1 MGLLYTVQ
9 NLVDEIRQQLD
20 EDNTDS
26 IDDQKDIL
34 PALNRAQKYAFDIL
48 ARKYPEPLLRY
59 TTLELEGNVPEYDMP
74 SDVFED
80 RIQKLEVEIPN
91 SAGLSQFEEVER
103 RSYRDI
109 TRLESSCNSP
119 TPRYYVIF
127 SRTIRLI
134 PAPSGA
140 YNIRM
145 WSLRN
150 PEKLKLPQ
158 GRITVVDT
166 VNNYVTVDSQGDQL
180 TTETDQLGSYVN
192 FINGRTGEI
201 RGSAQIRILS
211 NSRITFRTTPLR
223 TSVLGR
229 TISGSLTALG
239 IEEDDY
245 ISPVDGTCVPY
256 YSEPVANFMIEYSIA
271 ALTNKLEGDSNALQT
286 LLSNLEE
293 QVSRT
298 WVGREQQ
305 LRIKRKSVAWN
316 RPMGWYRGWRR

>member
-1 MGLLYTVQ
+1 MSILYTVQ

-26 IDDQKDIL
+26 IDTDKDIL

-48 ARKYPEPLLRY
+48 ARKYPEPLLKY
-59 TTLELEGNVPEYDMP
+59 ETLTLTGNQAEYDMP
-74 SDVFED
+74 EGVFED
-80 RIQKLEVEIPN
+80 RVQKLEVEIPN
-91 SAGLSQFEEVER
+91 SNGLSQYEEVER

-109 TRLESSCNSP
+109 TRLESTCNAAIP
-119 TPRYYVIF
+119 KYYVIF

-166 VNNYVTVDSQGDQL
+166 VNNYVTVDSQGDSL

-192 FINGRTGEI
+192 FIDGQTGEI
-201 RGSAQIRILS
+201 KGSAQIRILS
-211 NSRITFRTTPLR
+211 NNRLTFRTSPLR

-229 TISGSLTALG
+229 GISGSLVDLG

-245 ISPVDGTCVPY
+245 ISPIDGTCVPY
-256 YSEPVANFMIEYSIA
+256 YSEPVSNFMIEYSIA
-271 ALTNKLEGDSNALQT
+271 ALTNKLEGDSNALQG

-316 RPMGWYRGWRR
+316 RPMGWYRGWRT